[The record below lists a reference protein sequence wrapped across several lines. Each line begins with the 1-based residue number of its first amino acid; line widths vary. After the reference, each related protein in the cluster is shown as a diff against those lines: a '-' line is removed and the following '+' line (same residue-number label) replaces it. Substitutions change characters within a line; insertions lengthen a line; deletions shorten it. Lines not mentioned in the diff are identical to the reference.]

1 MSDRSVV
8 NMLFSEKD
16 IDKYKVVFTAPEA
29 VIGVERWRSLLSTPS
44 EKFSERI
51 VTVAVDEAHC
61 VSKWYA

>member
-1 MSDRSVV
+1 MLSICF
-8 NMLFSEKD
+8 LFSEKD

-44 EKFSERI
+44 EKSSERI

-61 VSKWYA
+61 VSKRYA